1 MVEICNSLRLKL
13 AVRLINEDKDR
24 ALNIVRD
31 AAKYPIMDG
40 LEDDFF
46 YNKSATDRHMPGGNS
61 MDNRGAGSMQ
71 LINFMLEHFDPRIR
85 VFFEKNDY
93 NSIVVQAFYDK
104 GQRLP
109 SFVEENVISEEV
121 NGKKV
126 FKGWKAPGEPWVR
139 YYGLP
144 TEVEA
149 GLADQHPEYA
159 DYFDKLASC
168 GKFQIKMAMEK
179 QLIIHILH

>member
-1 MVEICNSLRLKL
+1 MISS
-13 AVRLINEDKDR
+13 IIKD
-24 ALNIVRD
+24 
-31 AAKYPIMDG
+31 
-40 LEDDFF
+40 
-46 YNKSATDRHMPGGNS
+46 ATDRHMPGGNS

-126 FKGWKAPGEPWVR
+126 FKG
-139 YYGLP
+139 
-144 TEVEA
+144 
-149 GLADQHPEYA
+149 
-159 DYFDKLASC
+159 
-168 GKFQIKMAMEK
+168 
-179 QLIIHILH
+179 

>member
-1 MVEICNSLRLKL
+1 
-13 AVRLINEDKDR
+13 
-24 ALNIVRD
+24 
-31 AAKYPIMDG
+31 
-40 LEDDFF
+40 
-46 YNKSATDRHMPGGNS
+46 

-126 FKGWKAPGEPWVR
+126 FKRLESSW
-139 YYGLP
+139 
-144 TEVEA
+144 
-149 GLADQHPEYA
+149 
-159 DYFDKLASC
+159 
-168 GKFQIKMAMEK
+168 
-179 QLIIHILH
+179 